1 MKTRVWLL
9 TLGYLIGF
17 TFNSNLSFAQI
28 KFGPKAGFNI
38 SELPNNT
45 EYIIGN
51 HHIYSGYHAG
61 VTADIRLVKELFLQ
75 PGVLI
80 TNKGSKYVAG
90 NNIDGST
97 TGFSNFQF
105 SGFYTDIPINLAYKF
120 ELRTFKLLLI
130 AGAQLGYGLT
140 GKWKTSDG
148 TTSKVHFGNEPVD
161 DFKPFD
167 YGLDFG
173 AGVEVGRIQIT
184 SLYYMGLKSL
194 STLNPPLKEQKF
206 KVLSLSVAYLFGK
219 EKRTFKSSGSG
230 SCRTYDDYKAH
241 RKKHY

>member
-1 MKTRVWLL
+1 MKIPFRLL
-9 TLGYLIGF
+9 TLTYIIGF
-17 TFNSNLSFAQI
+17 TFNTNLSFAQI
-28 KFGPKAGFNI
+28 KFGPQAGLNF

-51 HHIYSGYHAG
+51 HHIYTGYHVG
-61 VTADIRLVKELFLQ
+61 VIAEIRLVKELFLR

-80 TNKGSKYVAG
+80 TNKGSKYTVG
-90 NNIDGST
+90 NNIGDSAN
-97 TGFSNFQF
+97 GFSNFRF

-120 ELRTFKLLLI
+120 DLRSFKFLLI

-140 GKWKTSDG
+140 GTWQTSDG
-148 TTSKVHFGNEPVD
+148 TTSKVHFGNDPVD

-173 AGVEVGRIQIT
+173 AGVEFGRIQIT
-184 SLYYMGLKSL
+184 SVYYMGLKTL
-194 STLNPPLKEQKF
+194 STLSPPLTEQKF
-206 KVLSLSVAYLFGK
+206 KVLSISVAYLFGK
-219 EKRTFKSSGSG
+219 EKRAYKNSRSE
-230 SCRTYDDYKAH
+230 SCRTYDDYKPH

>member
-1 MKTRVWLL
+1 MKTPFSLL
-9 TLGYLIGF
+9 TLVYLIGF
-17 TFNSNLSFAQI
+17 TFNANLSFAQI

-61 VTADIRLVKELFLQ
+61 ITADIRLVKELFLQ

-120 ELRTFKLLLI
+120 DLRTYKILLI
-130 AGAQLGYGLT
+130 AGSQLGYGLT

-148 TTSKVHFGNEPVD
+148 TTSKVHFGNDPVD

-206 KVLSLSVAYLFGK
+206 KVISISVAYLFGK
-219 EKRTFKSSGSG
+219 EKRGYKNYRRET
-230 SCRTYDDYKAH
+230 CRTYDEPKDH